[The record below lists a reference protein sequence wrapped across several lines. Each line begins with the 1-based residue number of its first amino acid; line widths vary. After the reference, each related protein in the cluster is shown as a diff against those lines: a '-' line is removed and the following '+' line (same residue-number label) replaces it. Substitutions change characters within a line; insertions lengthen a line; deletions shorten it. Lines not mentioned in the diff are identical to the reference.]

1 LGHRREAYRPALSC
15 LYLNSKCHARPV
27 YQVALAWLLARWS
40 AMLAIPGTSSVRHL
54 EENIRAAEIRLT
66 EQDVDELSLP
76 QHPRPPTAPP
86 TGPTLLPF

>member
-1 LGHRREAYRPALSC
+1 
-15 LYLNSKCHARPV
+15 
-27 YQVALAWLLARWS
+27 
-40 AMLAIPGTSSVRHL
+40 MLAIPGTSSVRHL